1 MYLCR
6 KYWVWDFD
14 YAGKLVTLCGLLLA
28 TISFFGCGTN
38 PNNTEKP
45 LQDEEPKRLVTIHF
59 ANLSSTEAVNV
70 DFYVSYDR
78 LEVIPNSLF
87 TAGYYYTEG
96 VGVAGTGVVEPR
108 STDTI
113 EIECTD
119 VFSIGTT
126 GGRFV
131 DGETGDSLGNGKPRW
146 LQEGPLAIC
155 DGEVTFVFRSEDT
168 GFNTTIVL
176 KN

>member
-1 MYLCR
+1 MHFGRNGWL
-6 KYWVWDFD
+6 
-14 YAGKLVTLCGLLLA
+14 AGFLMVGKFVVAWGILIGSVSLW
-28 TISFFGCGTN
+28 GCGTN
-38 PNNTEKP
+38 FNNAGKT
-45 LQDEEPKRLVTIHF
+45 LQDEPPKRFVTINF
-59 ANLSSTEAVNV
+59 ANVSDTEAVNV

-78 LEVIPNSLF
+78 LDAMPGALF
-87 TAGYYYTEG
+87 VAGHYYTEG

-113 EIECTD
+113 VMDCTD
-119 VFSIGTT
+119 LFSIGTT

-131 DGETGDSLGNGKPRW
+131 DGETGESLGAGAPRW

-155 DGEVTFVFRSEDT
+155 DGEVTFAYRSEAG